1 MDDTGRTRDFR
12 RLWAGQSISLVGDQ
26 VSAFVLPTV
35 AVVALHANNAEV
47 GALGAIA
54 TAAYPVLGLFVGV
67 LMDRVRRRPAMIVAD
82 LVRCAAF
89 ASLPVA
95 AAFGALSL
103 ARLYV
108 VAAVAGVFSVLF
120 DVAYQSYLPSL
131 LEGEELALGNA
142 RLEMSS
148 SVSRLSGPV
157 LGGAL
162 LQGLATTGALAANA
176 LSFLASV
183 TGVTLVRTPEP
194 ARDDAEFSSG
204 SVVWRPIAEG
214 VRFLWRHPLLRPL
227 TLAAGLRNLGMSTVR
242 TVLLLYLYRS
252 LTLSP
257 GIAGAMLTAGA
268 VAAVAGAVLS
278 GWLTRRLGVGCTLLL
293 TGGEGL
299 AWLAVPL
306 ALLLPPGA
314 VVVSLMVVS
323 SLWLPVWNAVVTTLR
338 QQVTEPR
345 LLGRVHATAR
355 TINLS
360 TLPLGAL
367 GGGALA
373 QFLADAYGDRLG
385 LTLALT
391 VCAGVAALSVP
402 ALLAGKIRR
411 IRRCPGPVSPGSDGE
426 ASSESGESGV

>member
-1 MDDTGRTRDFR
+1 MDRTRDFR
-12 RLWAGQSISLVGDQ
+12 WLWAGQSISLVGDQ

-35 AVVALHANNAEV
+35 AVVDLHASNAQV
-47 GALGAIA
+47 GALGALA

-95 AAFGALSL
+95 AALDALSL
-103 ARLYV
+103 GQLYA
-108 VAAVAGVFSVLF
+108 VATVAGVFSVLF

-131 LEGEELALGNA
+131 LDGEPLARGNA

-162 LQGLATTGALAANA
+162 LQGLATAGALAANA

-183 TGVTLVRTPEP
+183 AGVALVRAPEP
-194 ARDDAEFSSG
+194 ARNVHSSG
-204 SVVWRPIAEG
+204 TGVWRPIAEG

-227 TLAAGLRNLGMSTVR
+227 TLAAGLRNLGMSAVR
-242 TVLLLYLYRS
+242 TVLLLFLYRA
-252 LTLSP
+252 LALSP
-257 GIAGAMLTAGA
+257 GVAGAVLTAGA
-268 VAAVAGAVLS
+268 GAAVAGAMLS
-278 GWLTRRLGVGCTLLL
+278 TWLTRRLGVGRTLLL
-293 TGGEGL
+293 TGCEGV

-306 ALLLPPGA
+306 ALLLPPVA
-314 VVVSLMVVS
+314 TVVTVMVVS

-373 QFLADAYGDRLG
+373 QLLAGAYGDRRG

-391 VCAGVAALSVP
+391 LSAGVATLSVP
-402 ALLAGKIRR
+402 TLLAGKIRR
-411 IRRCPGPVSPGSDGE
+411 IRRYPGPVPSTGGSV
-426 ASSESGESGV
+426 SGD